1 MLPSEDRLSH
11 RQAMVPT
18 VPRSGPAA
26 RRQPMSSH
34 SSPVMESSGRAVS
47 RAPTARGQGFRTVPA
62 RSQRRGEALGGNSM
76 KLGPS
81 GRAPSAPRDLARR
94 YPKRLDGLNKDVP
107 WRDSR
112 PSGER
117 IDAARGEL
125 SLRRRPAIP
134 ASWPRSR
141 PTSSPESPEGPRRAY
156 RCIACA
162 LQACP

>member
-81 GRAPSAPRDLARR
+81 GRAPSAPATWPVAIRSVWTGSTRACL
-94 YPKRLDGLNKDVP
+94 G
-107 WRDSR
+107 